1 MNQKNKLAFLFLFIA
16 SLTFAQLHTYEY
28 KRSIERPTDSWH
40 KINIKPEMYKH
51 LNQRLSDMRIYGV
64 SKTDT
69 TQVPFLM
76 HSSTSKKVNRDLA
89 FELINQT
96 KNEDGIFFTFKL
108 EDAQIINKIHLD
120 FIETNFDWKIQLD
133 ASNDQKEWYTLLDDY
148 RITSIKNKQ
157 VTYQYSQLHFEP
169 SEYQYYR
176 VLVKNIDKAELDRAR
191 LRRFEVEKGE
201 NISYP
206 STITKKETTN
216 SNESLVFTQM
226 DDTARISRVLI
237 NIKSNFDYYRP
248 FKLEYLADSVKLDDG
263 YRYQYA
269 TLITGVLD
277 SSSDNTYTFPA
288 TTCKKLRLNI
298 YNGNNE
304 PLYVDSFNVSG
315 FRDYLL
321 ARFTKEADFFLA
333 YGKENDQLPSYDI
346 EKFKDNIPEELTSL
360 SLGEEILII
369 PNQPMVEE
377 KGLFENKLWL
387 WILMILAIAIM
398 GGFTLKMLRSES

>member
-28 KRSIERPTDSWH
+28 KRSIEQPTDSWH
-40 KINIKPEMYKH
+40 KINLKPEMYKH

-76 HSSTSKKVNRDLA
+76 HSSASKKVNRDLA

-108 EDAQIINKIHLD
+108 EDAQVINKIHLD

-157 VTYQYSQLHFEP
+157 VTYQYSQLHFES

-206 STITKKETTN
+206 STITTKETTN
-216 SNESLVFTQM
+216 S
-226 DDTARISRVLI
+226 
-237 NIKSNFDYYRP
+237 KS
-248 FKLEYLADSVKLDDG
+248 
-263 YRYQYA
+263 
-269 TLITGVLD
+269 
-277 SSSDNTYTFPA
+277 
-288 TTCKKLRLNI
+288 
-298 YNGNNE
+298 
-304 PLYVDSFNVSG
+304 
-315 FRDYLL
+315 
-321 ARFTKEADFFLA
+321 
-333 YGKENDQLPSYDI
+333 
-346 EKFKDNIPEELTSL
+346 IP
-360 SLGEEILII
+360 
-369 PNQPMVEE
+369 
-377 KGLFENKLWL
+377 
-387 WILMILAIAIM
+387 
-398 GGFTLKMLRSES
+398 

>member
-1 MNQKNKLAFLFLFIA
+1 M
-16 SLTFAQLHTYEY
+16 TFAQLHTYEY
-28 KRSIERPTDSWH
+28 KRSIEQPTDSWH
-40 KINIKPEMYKH
+40 KINLKPEMYKH

-76 HSSTSKKVNRDLA
+76 HSSASKKVNRDLA

-108 EDAQIINKIHLD
+108 EDAQLINKIHLD

-157 VTYQYSQLHFEP
+157 VTYQYSQLHFES

-216 SNESLVFTQM
+216 SNESLVFAEM
-226 DDTARISRVLI
+226 DNTARISRVLI

-269 TLITGVLD
+269 TLVTGVLD

-288 TTCKKLRLNI
+288 TTCKKMRLNI

-304 PLYVDSFNVSG
+304 PLHVDSFNVSG

-321 ARFTKEADFFLA
+321 ARFTKEADFFLV

-387 WILMILAIAIM
+387 WILMILAIVIM

>member
-1 MNQKNKLAFLFLFIA
+1 
-16 SLTFAQLHTYEY
+16 
-28 KRSIERPTDSWH
+28 
-40 KINIKPEMYKH
+40 
-51 LNQRLSDMRIYGV
+51 
-64 SKTDT
+64 
-69 TQVPFLM
+69 
-76 HSSTSKKVNRDLA
+76 
-89 FELINQT
+89 
-96 KNEDGIFFTFKL
+96 
-108 EDAQIINKIHLD
+108 
-120 FIETNFDWKIQLD
+120 
-133 ASNDQKEWYTLLDDY
+133 
-148 RITSIKNKQ
+148 
-157 VTYQYSQLHFEP
+157 
-169 SEYQYYR
+169 
-176 VLVKNIDKAELDRAR
+176 
-191 LRRFEVEKGE
+191 
-201 NISYP
+201 
-206 STITKKETTN
+206 
-216 SNESLVFTQM
+216 M

-237 NIKSNFDYYRP
+237 NVKSNFDYYRP

-269 TLITGVLD
+269 TLVTGVLD
-277 SSSDNTYTFPA
+277 SSTDNTYTFPA
-288 TTCKKLRLNI
+288 TTCKKMRLNI

-387 WILMILAIAIM
+387 WILMILAIVIM